1 MSHFLEG
8 VYQSGGT
15 PLVDL
20 VEHLGVEGTL
30 GMAPLT
36 VGWGASVEL
45 IGSVISL
52 TLLPLSIVAGVVTL
66 VIGVTGNIEFPF
78 NWLKESKECE
88 LVFPS
93 KFPGSA
99 SACSSK

>member
-1 MSHFLEG
+1 M
-8 VYQSGGT
+8 
-15 PLVDL
+15 DL
-20 VEHLGVEGTL
+20 VECLGVEGTL
-30 GMAPLT
+30 DDVAPLM

-45 IGSVISL
+45 IGSVVSL
-52 TLLPLSIVAGVVTL
+52 TLLPLSIVAEVVTL

-93 KFPGSA
+93 KFPGCA